1 MKAVQYA
8 RYGGPEVLAYTD
20 IPDPVPADD
29 EVLIAVHAA
38 SVAPGDWKVRSGML
52 QHLFPVELPTV
63 PGRDGAGVV
72 VAVGPK
78 VDYATVGDEV
88 CFVTQHVEQGG
99 AAELVARGRHDIA
112 PKPDNL
118 SFVEATTIIHAGV
131 CAWIGLVETARVE
144 AGQKV
149 LILGGSGSIGSL
161 SVQLAKHLGATV
173 AATCHSRNADYLA
186 GLGADTVIAYDGEN
200 FADLLEGYDAVFDL
214 VGGAMHEAAYGV
226 LRKGGVIAWL
236 IAAPFEDRSAQYAV
250 RDVQAKIEDR
260 PDLTAKVLDL
270 AGRGVLR
277 PQVAKVL
284 PLADC
289 AEAHRLMEAGA
300 ISRGRIVLK
309 VR

>member
-1 MKAVQYA
+1 M
-8 RYGGPEVLAYTD
+8 
-20 IPDPVPADD
+20 
-29 EVLIAVHAA
+29 
-38 SVAPGDWKVRSGML
+38 
-52 QHLFPVELPTV
+52 
-63 PGRDGAGVV
+63 
-72 VAVGPK
+72 
-78 VDYATVGDEV
+78 
-88 CFVTQHVEQGG
+88 
-99 AAELVARGRHDIA
+99 
-112 PKPDNL
+112 
-118 SFVEATTIIHAGV
+118 
-131 CAWIGLVETARVE
+131 
-144 AGQKV
+144 
-149 LILGGSGSIGSL
+149 
-161 SVQLAKHLGATV
+161 
-173 AATCHSRNADYLA
+173 
-186 GLGADTVIAYDGEN
+186 IAYDREN

>member
-1 MKAVQYA
+1 MKAIRYA
-8 RYGGPEVLAYTD
+8 RYGGPEVLDYTD

-29 EVLIAVHAA
+29 EVLIEVHAA
-38 SVAPGDWKVRSGML
+38 SVAPGDWKVRAGML

-99 AAELVARGRHDIA
+99 AAELVARGRDDIA
-112 PKPDNL
+112 PKPASL
-118 SFVEATTIIHAGV
+118 SFIEATTIIHAGV
-131 CAWIGLVETARVE
+131 CAWIGLVETAKVE
-144 AGQKV
+144 AGQRV

-173 AATCHSRNADYLA
+173 AATCHSRNVGYVA
-186 GLGADTVIAYDGEN
+186 GLGADPVIAYDKED
-200 FADLLEGYDAVFDL
+200 FAEKLEGYDAVFDL
-214 VGGAMHEAAYGV
+214 VGGAMHEAAYAV
-226 LRKGGVIAWL
+226 LREGGIIVWL
-236 IAAPFEDRSAQYAV
+236 IAAPFEDRSAEFGV
-250 RDVQAKIEDR
+250 RDVQAVIEDR

-270 AGRGVLR
+270 AGKGVLR

-284 PLADC
+284 PLAQC

-300 ISRGRIVLK
+300 ISRGRIVLQ